1 MLPTAPESNRSSALA
16 AAGNRVRVHRLEEA
30 LHGVITLPRFARPLK
45 EAYEVIDEFLE
56 QGP

>member
-1 MLPTAPESNRSSALA
+1 MRI
-16 AAGNRVRVHRLEEA
+16 HRLEEA

-45 EAYEVIDEFLE
+45 EAYAVIDEFLE